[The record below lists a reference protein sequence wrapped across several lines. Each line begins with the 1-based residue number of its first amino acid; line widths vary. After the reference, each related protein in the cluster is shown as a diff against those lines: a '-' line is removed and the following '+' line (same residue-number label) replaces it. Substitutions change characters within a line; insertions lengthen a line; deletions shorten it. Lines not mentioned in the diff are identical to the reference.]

1 MLRLEDVVFSYEKG
15 TEIIKGI
22 NIEIEEG
29 KKIVFLGENGSGKST
44 LFLIMNGLLK
54 PEKGNMYF
62 KGKKVEY
69 KRKELDKLREKVGIV
84 FQDPEIQIF
93 APTVMQEVAFGLK
106 NLGYSSEKTEER
118 ALEAMR
124 AIEIENLKDTPC
136 HHLSYGQKKRVAIA
150 SITAMK
156 PEILILDEPLAWLDP
171 KNKKRIL
178 EILLN
183 FSKEGKT
190 MVVSTHDVNFAY
202 DFADYIFVLRDG
214 KVLKSGDKKEVFSD
228 FEFLKKANLDVPTV
242 LKMYSYLKGTIDEDF
257 DSFLMNYHRFL
268 EENF

>member
-1 MLRLEDVVFSYEKG
+1 MLKLEDISFSYEKG

-22 NIEIEEG
+22 DIKIEEG

-44 LFLIMNGLLK
+44 LFLIMNGLLE
-54 PEKGNMYF
+54 PQKGSLYF
-62 KGKKVEY
+62 KGEKIKYKK
-69 KRKELDKLREKVGIV
+69 KELDKLREKVGIV

-93 APTVMQEVAFGLK
+93 APTVMQEIAFGLK

-118 ALEAMR
+118 ALDAMKTLD
-124 AIEIENLKDTPC
+124 IENLKNTPC

-183 FSKEGKT
+183 FSAEGKT

-214 KVLKSGDKKEVFSD
+214 KVIKSGDKKEVFSD
-228 FEFLKKANLDVPTV
+228 FEFLKNANLDVPVV
-242 LKMYSYLKGTIDEDF
+242 LKMYNYLKDTVKTDF
-257 DSFLMNYHRFL
+257 DTFFTNYNRFL

>member
-1 MLRLEDVVFSYEKG
+1 MLKLEDVVFSYEKG

-22 NIEIEEG
+22 NINIEEG

-44 LFLIMNGLLK
+44 LFLLMNGLLK
-54 PEKGNMYF
+54 PEKGNLYF
-62 KGKKVEY
+62 KGEKIGYKK
-69 KRKELDKLREKVGIV
+69 KELDKLREKVGIV

-93 APTVMQEVAFGLK
+93 APTVMQEVAFGLQ
-106 NLGYSSEKTEER
+106 NLGYSSDETEER

-124 AIEIENLKDTPC
+124 ALEIENLRDIPC

-190 MVVSTHDVNFAY
+190 MIVSTHDVNFAY

-214 KVLKSGDKKEVFSD
+214 QLLKSGDKKEVFSD
-228 FEFLKKANLDVPTV
+228 FEFLKNANLDVPVV
-242 LKMYSYLKGTIDEDF
+242 LKMYSHLKDSLNTDF
-257 DSFLMNYHRFL
+257 DSFLEGYNRFL
-268 EENF
+268 KENF